1 MVTKRNGRNFLPPHG
16 APDIEIELPPPV
28 RGEDQSLYDKIL
40 SGTEKI
46 FSLPE
51 QIEDNS
57 TVLKTYLTGFRGKKV
72 CVALWDR
79 ACGRCEKCGILRE
92 VGSDY
97 IAIHEPRNGRLIITN
112 MEKIKYI
119 SVFCV

>member
-1 MVTKRNGRNFLPPHG
+1 MAVKRDGRNSLPRYR

-51 QIEDNS
+51 QIEDSS

-79 ACGRCEKCGILRE
+79 AGGRCEKCGILRE

>member
-1 MVTKRNGRNFLPPHG
+1 MGVYY
-16 APDIEIELPPPV
+16 E
-28 RGEDQSLYDKIL
+28 
-40 SGTEKI
+40 SGKEGNR
-46 FSLPE
+46 E
-51 QIEDNS
+51 E
-57 TVLKTYLTGFRGKKV
+57 
-72 CVALWDR
+72 
-79 ACGRCEKCGILRE
+79 CEKCGILRE